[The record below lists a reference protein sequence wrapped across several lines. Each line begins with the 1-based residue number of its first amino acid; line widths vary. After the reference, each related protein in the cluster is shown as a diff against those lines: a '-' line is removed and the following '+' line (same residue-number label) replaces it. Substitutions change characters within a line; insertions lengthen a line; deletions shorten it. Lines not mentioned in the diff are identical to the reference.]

1 MSKTKW
7 YQKPVYLLVAL
18 ALVLGFSL
26 VTATPTAAAA
36 ADSTFTFPG
45 GSLTT
50 TNTDSWGGYN
60 SHSYGAHFNVDAGP
74 LTIEYLGVNAYP
86 INYTGDFG
94 WPPDSTDTGASV
106 IVGVGNGI
114 DIAQYS
120 FKSNMSGKKPR
131 GTDPETYG
139 KGSWDHQDIGQW
151 NDDGYRSYLFQGQF
165 TDNWVET
172 VGNSQYN
179 AEKHGGPTGNDPDY
193 DTFDFKFYVEKVAL
207 NTYEVTG
214 WHNLWKSSAIDE
226 GCYWDWNYAKNA
238 HDAAKRGYLKC
249 FEGTWTADGGLD
261 LSDVQVF
268 LAIQNWQG
276 TQPEL
281 HTFDWDS
288 VVVTGTVIPPDEVW
302 VDGTWTGLNP
312 GDPADGHIFGYDA
325 FATIQDGIDN
335 VVGSTVH
342 VAAGTYDSSSET
354 FPIVINKSLTL
365 LGAQADVDPR
375 PSEGGRTGG
384 ESIIDADETSS
395 AVIQISA
402 GDVEINGL
410 TITGGMGDMVEESG
424 SADNL
429 LFRYNILY
437 DDLTTA
443 GDEAIQIKNSDSVVM
458 EYNYAYNICQDAF
471 NLSDS
476 TNGAIR
482 YNEAHD
488 IHSENAA
495 IYCYG
500 STGLEITGNLVYNVP
515 NNDGIKLGDKNGA
528 DASKTGGLIK
538 DNIVHGTRQDGIS
551 VYMSGVT
558 VEGNEVYNSS
568 SENGAIYLAFAI
580 SDITIRNNSVHDN
593 ELTPS
598 VKSHVGGIGIESPVD
613 AASVHINNNNIY
625 KNTPYGVNNAASCVV
640 DATSNWWGHASGPH
654 DPDGTNEVPPCT
666 ADPATEMN
674 ADGTGDKVSDNVDYC
689 PWLTAPYRPTMPMA
703 SFVIDH
709 AKIDFKKKADDDKV
723 RVQGKLELGANSN
736 GVEVSEDVT
745 VTEGPLSETI
755 TMVEKGKKGEKW
767 EYKRPKGGEGNIK
780 HMTIDWKNGKFD
792 IRMDKADLTELTD
805 PEVTISIQIGDDL
818 GEETIMMRVKKH
830 HWDYKAK

>member
-7 YQKPVYLLVAL
+7 YAKPIYLLVAL
-18 ALVLGFSL
+18 ALVLSFSL
-26 VTATPTAAAA
+26 VTAVPAGAQEDVLVDFGPTPRTPSLKGTISQDGSNLYFSVAVYDQDA
-36 ADSTFTFPG
+36 AD
-45 GSLTT
+45 
-50 TNTDSWGGYN
+50 D
-60 SHSYGAHFNVDAGP
+60 D
-74 LTIEYLGVNAYP
+74 YLAFW
-86 INYTGDFG
+86 I
-94 WPPDSTDTGASV
+94 
-106 IVGVGNGI
+106 
-114 DIAQYS
+114 
-120 FKSNMSGKKPR
+120 
-131 GTDPETYG
+131 
-139 KGSWDHQDIGQW
+139 
-151 NDDGYRSYLFQGQF
+151 
-165 TDNWVET
+165 
-172 VGNSQYN
+172 
-179 AEKHGGPTGNDPDY
+179 DPDY
-193 DTFDFKFYVEKVAL
+193 LNKDLSEMSSQFDSPWNEYNKLLMLNFFSGTSAKWGDGSGGHCPWMQATTSLPAGVSLTYTDTSEGMEWEGTIPLSVLGMSAGDTFGYMFSGRIKTDKKYVDGYPETVHGYTPGWDL
-207 NTYEVTG
+207 RDYNTA
-214 WHNLWKSSAIDE
+214 S
-226 GCYWDWNYAKNA
+226 
-238 HDAAKRGYLKC
+238 
-249 FEGTWTADGGLD
+249 
-261 LSDVQVF
+261 
-268 LAIQNWQG
+268 
-276 TQPEL
+276 
-281 HTFDWDS
+281 
-288 VVVTGTVIPPDEVW
+288 IPPPPSEVW
-302 VDGTWTGLNP
+302 VDDDYCEGCAN
-312 GDPADGHIFGYDA
+312 DGHTWGYDA
-325 FATIQDGIDN
+325 FNSIQAGIDA
-335 VVGSTVH
+335 VAGSTVH
-342 VAAGTYDSSSET
+342 VAAGTYDSSSEA

-830 HWDYKAK
+830 HWDYTAK